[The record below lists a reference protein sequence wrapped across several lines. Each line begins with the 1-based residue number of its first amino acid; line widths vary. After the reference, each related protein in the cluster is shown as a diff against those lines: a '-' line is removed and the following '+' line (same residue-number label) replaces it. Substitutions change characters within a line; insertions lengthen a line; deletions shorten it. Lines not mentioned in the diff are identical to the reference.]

1 MNHLVTRYW
10 CQDHQVCSRV
20 SISQSGF
27 SLSLTLT
34 NYRMA
39 AAVECLKAQ
48 APGPPPSPPI
58 SPYCV
63 ELPED
68 VVEKIAELDLELSE
82 GDITQKGYEK
92 KKNKLL
98 APFLREN
105 KSSKKTDEPEKNG
118 AKAEVKSPLQTNGSS
133 LVSRIPVPVSTSQT
147 SSQPSSSSSS
157 IAAQAPSAPS
167 APPAESPLTTS
178 GTSGLSDSSGD

>member
-1 MNHLVTRYW
+1 
-10 CQDHQVCSRV
+10 
-20 SISQSGF
+20 
-27 SLSLTLT
+27 
-34 NYRMA
+34 MA
-39 AAVECLKAQ
+39 TAVENLK
-48 APGPPPSPPI
+48 PPPPSPPI

-92 KKNKLL
+92 KKTKLL

-105 KSSKKTDEPEKNG
+105 ISPSKKTVEPERNG
-118 AKAEVKSPLQTNGSS
+118 ARPELRPAAQSNGSS
-133 LVSRIPVPVSTSQT
+133 VSRIPVPISSSQT
-147 SSQPSSSSSS
+147 SSTSSST
-157 IAAQAPSAPS
+157 AAQAPS

-178 GTSGLSDSSGD
+178 GASGLSDSSGQ

>member
-1 MNHLVTRYW
+1 
-10 CQDHQVCSRV
+10 
-20 SISQSGF
+20 
-27 SLSLTLT
+27 
-34 NYRMA
+34 MA
-39 AAVECLKAQ
+39 AAVESLKAQ
-48 APGPPPSPPI
+48 SSGPPPSPPV

-92 KKNKLL
+92 KKTKLL

-105 KSSKKTDEPEKNG
+105 NPSKKTVEPEKNRT
-118 AKAEVKSPLQTNGSS
+118 KAEVRTPAQSNGNGS
-133 LVSRIPVPVSTSQT
+133 LVSRIPVPISSSQT

-157 IAAQAPSAPS
+157 IAAQAPSAP
-167 APPAESPLTTS
+167 PAESPLTTS
-178 GTSGLSDSSGD
+178 GASGLSDSSGQKRQIFKRNVIEFPHFRSLSLWTGDSLG

>member
-1 MNHLVTRYW
+1 MHNPNALVIKLHTDVYFRLSTKVKWLLCKSAICGRYNIRR
-10 CQDHQVCSRV
+10 HVA
-20 SISQSGF
+20 
-27 SLSLTLT
+27 
-34 NYRMA
+34 M
-39 AAVECLKAQ
+39 AAVESLRAAATQ
-48 APGPPPSPPI
+48 PPPSPPV

-105 KSSKKTDEPEKNG
+105 QPNKSNEDSNKNG
-118 AKAEVKSPLQTNGSS
+118 VKTSQTNGAA
-133 LVSRIPVPVSTSQT
+133 L
-147 SSQPSSSSSS
+147 SQPSSSSSS
-157 IAAQAPSAPS
+157 VPS
-167 APPAESPLTTS
+167 APPAESSLTTS
-178 GTSGLSDSSGD
+178 GTSGLSDSSGVLLSIILACY

>member
-1 MNHLVTRYW
+1 
-10 CQDHQVCSRV
+10 
-20 SISQSGF
+20 
-27 SLSLTLT
+27 
-34 NYRMA
+34 MA
-39 AAVECLKAQ
+39 AAVESLKAPS
-48 APGPPPSPPI
+48 AGPPPSPPV

-92 KKNKLL
+92 KKTKLL

-105 KSSKKTDEPEKNG
+105 NAPSKKTVEPEKNG
-118 AKAEVKSPLQTNGSS
+118 ARAEVRTAAQSNGSS
-133 LVSRIPVPVSTSQT
+133 VSRIPVPISSSQT

-157 IAAQAPSAPS
+157 SAAAQAPS

-178 GTSGLSDSSGD
+178 GASGLSDSSGQ

>member
-1 MNHLVTRYW
+1 MPAN
-10 CQDHQVCSRV
+10 QSSVC
-20 SISQSGF
+20 
-27 SLSLTLT
+27 LNLT

-39 AAVECLKAQ
+39 AAVESLK
-48 APGPPPSPPI
+48 PPPPSPPV

-92 KKNKLL
+92 KKTKLL

-105 KSSKKTDEPEKNG
+105 ISPSKKTAEPERNG
-118 AKAEVKSPLQTNGSS
+118 ARPELRPAAQSNGSS
-133 LVSRIPVPVSTSQT
+133 VSRIPVPISSSQT

-157 IAAQAPSAPS
+157 TAAQAPS

-178 GTSGLSDSSGD
+178 GASGLSDSSGQ

>member
-1 MNHLVTRYW
+1 MTIRAQYS
-10 CQDHQVCSRV
+10 D
-20 SISQSGF
+20 I
-27 SLSLTLT
+27 LT
-34 NYRMA
+34 NDRMA
-39 AAVECLKAQ
+39 AAVESLKAPS
-48 APGPPPSPPI
+48 AGPPPSPPV

-92 KKNKLL
+92 KKTKLL

-105 KSSKKTDEPEKNG
+105 NPSKKTVEPEKNR
-118 AKAEVKSPLQTNGSS
+118 AKVEVKTPAQSNGNGS
-133 LVSRIPVPVSTSQT
+133 LVSRIPVPISTSQT

-157 IAAQAPSAPS
+157 IAAQAPSAP
-167 APPAESPLTTS
+167 PAESPLTTS
-178 GTSGLSDSSGD
+178 GASGLSDSSGQ

>member
-1 MNHLVTRYW
+1 
-10 CQDHQVCSRV
+10 
-20 SISQSGF
+20 
-27 SLSLTLT
+27 
-34 NYRMA
+34 MA
-39 AAVECLKAQ
+39 AAVESLK
-48 APGPPPSPPI
+48 PPPPSPPV

-92 KKNKLL
+92 KKTKLL

-105 KSSKKTDEPEKNG
+105 NAPSKKTVEPEKNG
-118 AKAEVKSPLQTNGSS
+118 ARAEVRTAAQSNGSS
-133 LVSRIPVPVSTSQT
+133 VSRIPVPISSSQT

-157 IAAQAPSAPS
+157 AAAQAPS
-167 APPAESPLTTS
+167 APPAESSLTTS
-178 GTSGLSDSSGD
+178 GASGLSDSSGQ

>member
-1 MNHLVTRYW
+1 MTQLATGYW
-10 CQDHQVCSRV
+10 CQDHQVSSSHV
-20 SISQSGF
+20 SANQS
-27 SLSLTLT
+27 SVCLNLT

-39 AAVECLKAQ
+39 AAVESLK
-48 APGPPPSPPI
+48 PPPPSPPV

-92 KKNKLL
+92 KKTKLL

-105 KSSKKTDEPEKNG
+105 ITPSKKTVEPERNG
-118 AKAEVKSPLQTNGSS
+118 ARPELRIAAQSNGSS
-133 LVSRIPVPVSTSQT
+133 VSRIPVPISSSQT

-157 IAAQAPSAPS
+157 TAAQAPS

-178 GTSGLSDSSGD
+178 GASGLSDSSGQ